1 MFLRRVAQASLVA
14 SGLLATSSPWIND
27 HYADATSLASG
38 HPSTSTWRTLARA
51 LRGQLFVPTTPGF
64 STRALLYN
72 SKFADLRPQA
82 IAYCAGSDDIARCID
97 FVTTHDVAFATRS
110 GGHSYGGYSSS
121 PGLIIDVSRLN
132 SIEVDVS
139 ARRAKIGAGA
149 RLIDVYNILGQHGLV
164 LPSGS
169 CPTVGIA
176 GITLGGGVG
185 VFARKFGLT
194 CDHLRSSR
202 LVTSSATQLSA
213 NAQSHSDLWWALR
226 GGGGGNFGVVT
237 SFDFD
242 LAPMPSV
249 TLFSQQF
256 SWRDAASV
264 LEGWQHWISTC
275 PDELWSDCQL
285 LSQGSSG
292 YLIEINGVFCGT
304 AAQLAPHLQTLR
316 AHVGAPTSTFVGG
329 DAYLEAMKIEAGCS
343 QLSVAACHLAGVARG
358 GVLGHEAYSAKS
370 TYVDAPDSPSRC
382 AQWVHAIETLHG
394 EAPYVGAALAF
405 DAYGGAINRVARDAT
420 AFVHRDQLAGVQA
433 TYSWGSSSALSEIA
447 AGGGGSSG
455 SARRSLTLE
464 PVRIRTTSTPPSLS
478 GHAPTTAPTWRGSRR
493 SNSGTTPTIDSPSR
507 NQLSLDRR
515 RDRAQ
520 NVRSI

>member
-1 MFLRRVAQASLVA
+1 MFLRRVAQASL
-14 SGLLATSSPWIND
+14 
-27 HYADATSLASG
+27 LASG
-38 HPSTSTWRTLARA
+38 VLATCASWINANDARAGAATLARGHLSTSTWRSLARA
-51 LRGQLFVPTTPGF
+51 LRGQLVLPTTPGF

-72 SKFADLRPQA
+72 SKFTSLRPQA
-82 IAYCAGSDDIARCID
+82 IAYCTGSDDVARCID
-97 FVTTHDVAFATRS
+97 FVNTHDVAFAARS

-132 SIEVDVS
+132 AIEVDVTS
-139 ARRAKIGAGA
+139 RRAKIGAGA
-149 RLIDVYNILGQHGLV
+149 RLIDVYNVLGQHGLV

-194 CDHLRSSR
+194 CDHLYSSR
-202 LVTSSATQLSA
+202 LVTASATQLSA
-213 NAQSHSDLWWALR
+213 NAETHSDLWWALR

-242 LAPMPSV
+242 LAPMPRV

-256 SWRDAASV
+256 PWRAAASV
-264 LEGWQHWISTC
+264 LEGWQHWISTR

-285 LSQGSSG
+285 LSQGSAG
-292 YLIEINGVFCGT
+292 YLLEINGVLCGT
-304 AAQLAPHLQTLR
+304 ATQLAPHLRSLR

-370 TYVDAPDSPSRC
+370 TYVAAPDSSARC
-382 AQWVHAIETLHG
+382 AQWVNAIETQHA

-405 DAYGGAINRVARDAT
+405 DAYGGAVNRVAQDAT

-433 TYSWGSSSALSEIA
+433 TFSWGSGSASSEIA
-447 AGGGGSSG
+447 AGERWLEWLGAEVFDVRTGVYQNYIDPTLAQWRRAYYGTNL
-455 SARRSLTLE
+455 ARLE
-464 PVRIRTTSTPPSLS
+464 KIKMRYDPDNRFSFAQSI
-478 GHAPTTAPTWRGSRR
+478 APR
-493 SNSGTTPTIDSPSR
+493 SN
-507 NQLSLDRR
+507 
-515 RDRAQ
+515 
-520 NVRSI
+520 